1 MKETGPEEKVSA
13 VLDALAAEV
22 SSAVDGSGTRDPA
35 SLLGSVGILAAVSG
49 GSDSVAMLCL
59 LHDLAGKYGFSL
71 SVITVNHMI
80 RTESESR
87 GDARFVASLCE
98 ALDPPVPCTVVDLE
112 PGEVARV
119 AAGRGRGI
127 EEAARFIRY
136 QRFESTAQALG
147 ARFVMTAHTRNDQ
160 LETVLM
166 RFFQGSGGAALG
178 GIAVR
183 RGLYVRPLL
192 DCTRAELRD
201 LLAARGIVW
210 REDGTNTDDRYLRNR
225 LRLKVVPLLD
235 EIMPGWDSSVL
246 SLAERSLRD
255 DEFCRGRLDLEWVR
269 DGDRLR
275 CPAEAFARLHP
286 ALRFRFLQDGLK
298 LLAAGHRVPAG
309 FLERIVDSP
318 RQWPADPER
327 TFRIA
332 GSGLSFVKDGNSL
345 FWGADIV
352 HTDKSGYLVYI
363 RAPGR
368 FCLPAG
374 TVAVSGNFGVVYI
387 DGRLGP
393 FSLPLVIRSR
403 MGGDTVRTADGK
415 RKTLKKLMNDWS
427 VSAGDRDL
435 IPVIEES
442 GTIRAVYGSL
452 AGYPDWFVQT

>member
-1 MKETGPEEKVSA
+1 MRETGPEEKVSA
-13 VLDALAAEV
+13 VLDALAVEA
-22 SSAVDGSGTRDPA
+22 SSFVECPCSPDSGR
-35 SLLGSVGILAAVSG
+35 LLENIGILAAVSG

-59 LHDLAGKYGFSL
+59 LHGLAGKYGFVL
-71 SVITVNHMI
+71 SAITVNHMI
-80 RTESESR
+80 RSEAESR
-87 GDARFVASLCE
+87 GDARFVSSLCE
-98 ALDPPVPCTVVDLE
+98 SLDPPVPCVVIDLE

-119 AAGRGRGI
+119 AAERGRGV
-127 EEAARFIRY
+127 EEAARHIRY
-136 QRFESTAQALG
+136 QRFETTARAVG
-147 ARFVMTAHTRNDQ
+147 ARFIMTAHTRNDQ

-178 GIAVR
+178 GIAAR
-183 RGLYVRPLL
+183 RGAYVRPTL
-192 DCTRAELRD
+192 DCTRDELRD
-201 LLAARGIVW
+201 WLVARGTGW
-210 REDGTNTDDRYLRNR
+210 REDGTNADDRYLRNR

-246 SLAERSLRD
+246 SLAGRSRRD
-255 DEFCRGRLDLEWVR
+255 DDFCRSQLDLSWVR

-275 CPAEAFARLHP
+275 CSAAAFVRLHP
-286 ALRFRFLQDGLK
+286 ALRFRFLQDGLR
-298 LLAAGHRVPAG
+298 LLDAGHRVSAG

-318 RQWPADPER
+318 RFWPSDPAGS
-327 TFRIA
+327 FLVS

-352 HTDKSGYLVYI
+352 QTDKSGYLVYI

-374 TVAVSGNFGVVYI
+374 TVSVTGKSGSVYI
-387 DGRLGP
+387 DDRLGP

-442 GTIRAVYGSL
+442 GTIRAIYGSL
-452 AGYPDWFVQT
+452 AGYPDWYVHT